1 MNEIAA
7 KLNSLSD
14 EKRKKLL
21 EVLRSSGEEYGVYP
35 LSSEQ
40 KRMWFLYNM
49 DRKNPYYNVTYG
61 MEISGEL
68 DTEAFEK
75 AMKCVVANQK
85 MFRTFVIMLDG
96 EAFQTVD
103 EDHEFTL
110 ETADIADRAGADR
123 YFDEFYNRSFD
134 LENEPPYKTILLRID
149 DTHHIFVISIH
160 HMFCDGWSMGIF
172 KNQLIGYYSAYR
184 NGKEPSSVNTYQYYD
199 YAMASTERN
208 EKDEQFWTDTLE
220 YANFST
226 QLPYSHPRDMSCTNE
241 CSADMIITGNE
252 YSSVKEMC
260 RDQRISAYTFFL
272 GVYGLMLH
280 TYSGERD
287 FVTGTPVLNR
297 NDPRWNDVVGFFS
310 NTIPVAFSYE
320 EGETLSGYLSRLN
333 QLTADHIDHS
343 TVQFDRIV
351 ELAHIRRREN
361 ENPMFQ
367 SMFAYANEFLIGS
380 GENSSELDV
389 KIIRSDTEKRSQ
401 FDLICYVTEKAEGF
415 EVSFSAKGCVFEQS
429 RLEQMC
435 SRYIGIVSRIVNE
448 KPSSVDDFGFIDD
461 TSEPDSICKEII
473 SYVSGKFK
481 ESFGAEKTYC
491 EIHGDYAAILYTG
504 DKTAD
509 PSEVSGAFSDRSY
522 TVIPVHLNKF
532 PSTSEGKTDYEA
544 MHRGILRITGDIG
557 RKYGFFRN
565 NAKVSDAV
573 IEQTVKNMIEYY
585 SFNQVVRAEVP
596 TDKAQESDVHEKKE
610 VSDPSFL
617 FAGDIPEHPY
627 RVIGDFALQM
637 EERLLDNEFI
647 YIDEE
652 GNRYSHTYREM
663 FSNAYS
669 IAAALR
675 DKGIKKGDKVIILI
689 NDIFEFCSIFFASM
703 MSGII
708 AAPLTAPLENEYS
721 PENPIVKRLLTIY
734 DISEQPLII
743 VRENEVEKLRD
754 IKPDIKVIADTE
766 ILSGDGDSFTVP
778 EVDPEDIAIIMFTS
792 GSTGLPKGVQLCH
805 RNLVQRSVSYNDF
818 AQITENDIML
828 NWMPMEHVGGLVMSM
843 LHSMAKGCKQ
853 IEIST
858 QHILR
863 DPVRWMEYLSEY
875 KATLTWA
882 PNFAYGLI
890 TEQAERVS
898 ALPLDL
904 GSVRIILNGGEA
916 INFNACHEF
925 LLLMESKGL
934 KYGSMWPSWGMTET
948 SSGVLVSKRFGEIL
962 YKNSVSVGEIIKGVK
977 LKIVDS
983 DGNCVTVGEEGD
995 LYVYGETINKGYYK
1009 LPEENAKSFTEDNWF
1024 ITGDRAMIVDN
1035 EVIITGRN
1043 KEIMIVN
1050 GVNVSCIEVEKNIE
1064 ELDEIQ
1070 TGTVGCIADKNSST
1084 SQDEVCIFYGEF
1096 DPSQRE
1102 TIRAK
1107 ISKLLNESYGFS
1119 FDYLVPIVP
1128 DDIPRSNIGKID
1140 KKALLKKLKNGE
1152 LKNVMANRTKQIPMW
1167 FSDISFNAAVLENTT
1182 QAELPVISTVSG
1194 ISGAKNCTYEE
1205 AAAYSENCVIITDIT
1220 SDVQEEY
1227 PTVLK
1232 KLQKLTENKAK
1243 VRLIALAKEGSST
1256 VSLAEGYIASLI
1268 AEHTDMKAKIIICD
1282 DIASADTAAEASD
1295 LCTSANTFTVCRY
1308 HGGKRSKAELC
1319 DIRLLEHDVKRKSF
1333 NFGGRYVL
1341 IGGTGGIGREL
1352 SMHLLR
1358 TYKCS
1363 LTLIG
1368 RKQED
1373 EITDTLAALRKYGD
1387 VKYHSTEIN
1396 SADTLCELLEKTEAE
1411 SGLPDGI
1418 FCMIGE
1424 ESEKVHFD
1432 NFDSYLASS
1441 LDEEAIKSIA
1451 SPRMSA
1457 FAGINKYTEDKD
1469 GIDIFMFSSSA
1480 GIMGGQTYSVYS
1492 AVSKYLYDYEGNG
1505 RDPYFCFAWSKWK
1518 GLGMNSGETEDDIII
1533 SENAGYFSV
1542 RTENG
1547 FASMEGMIQRDL
1559 RKGIIGVNL
1568 NNKNVRAFRAV
1579 NITNELDNISF
1590 DIRYTAD
1597 ENITVPFDKDIRAY
1611 RISQQ
1616 AEEEAPHSTDMENKM
1631 IAVWAEVLGNSS
1643 ISPTDD
1649 FFEIGGN
1656 SLKILKLVDSVK
1668 KAFDADISV
1677 SDLFN
1682 NPSVRKLCNFI
1693 GVSAEEEDTVDT
1705 IEI

>member
-21 EVLRSSGEEYGVYP
+21 DVLKSSGEEYGVYP

-61 MEISGEL
+61 MEINGEL
-68 DTEAFEK
+68 DTDAFEK

-103 EDHEFTL
+103 EEHEFRL

-172 KNQLIGYYSAYR
+172 KNQLIEYYSAYR
-184 NGKEPSSVNTYQYYD
+184 SGKEPASINAFQYYD
-199 YAMASTERN
+199 YAMAGTERR
-208 EKDEQFWTDTLE
+208 EKDEQFWTDTLA

-241 CSADMIITGNE
+241 CSTSAVITGDV
-252 YSSVKEMC
+252 YSSVKEIC
-260 RDQRISAYTFFL
+260 REQRISAYTFFL

-310 NTIPVAFSYE
+310 NTIPVAFSYD
-320 EGETLSGYLSRLN
+320 EGETLSGYLGRLN

-380 GENSSELDV
+380 TGDSSGLDV
-389 KIIRSDTEKRSQ
+389 KIIKSDTEKRSQ

-415 EVSFSAKGCVFEQS
+415 EVSLAAKGCVFDQS
-429 RLEQMC
+429 RLEEMC
-435 SRYIGIVSRIVNE
+435 GRYTGIVSRIVSE
-448 KPSSVDDFGFIDD
+448 KPASVDAFEFIDD
-461 TSEPDSICKEII
+461 TSEPDSICKGII
-473 SYVSGKFK
+473 SDVSGKFR
-481 ESFGAEKTYC
+481 ESFGAEQTYC
-491 EIHGDYAAILYTG
+491 EIHGDYAVILYTG
-504 DKTAD
+504 DRTAE
-509 PSEVSGAFSDRSY
+509 PTEVNSAFSGKNY
-522 TVIPVHLNKF
+522 IVIPVHLNKF
-532 PSTSEGKTDYEA
+532 PSTAEGKTDYEA
-544 MHRGILRITGDIG
+544 MHSGILRITGEIG
-557 RKYGFFRN
+557 RKYGFYRN

-573 IEQTVKNMIEYY
+573 IEQTVKNMIGYY

-596 TDKAQESDVHEKKE
+596 AEKAQETDAPGKKE

-627 RVIGDFALQM
+627 RVIGDFAVKM

-663 FSNAYS
+663 FRNAYS

-721 PENPIVKRLLTIY
+721 PDNPIVKRLLTIY

-743 VRENEVEKLRD
+743 VRENEVQKLRE

-766 ILSGDGDSFTVP
+766 ILSGDADSFVIP

-858 QHILR
+858 QYILR
-863 DPVRWMEYLSEY
+863 DPVRWMELLSEY

-934 KYGSMWPSWGMTET
+934 RYGSMWPSWGMTET

-983 DGNCVTVGEEGD
+983 DGNCVPLGEEGD

-1119 FDYLVPIVP
+1119 FDYLVPIAP

-1140 KKALLKKLKNGE
+1140 KKVLLKRLKNGE

-1167 FSDISFNAAVLENTT
+1167 FSDIVFNAAVLENT
-1182 QAELPVISTVSG
+1182 AKPELPVISTVPG
-1194 ISGAKNCTYEE
+1194 ISGAESRTYEE
-1205 AAAYSENCVIITDIT
+1205 AAASSENCVIITALA
-1220 SDVQEEY
+1220 QEEY
-1227 PTVLK
+1227 PSALK
-1232 KLQKLTENKAK
+1232 KLCKLTENKEK
-1243 VRLIALAKEGSST
+1243 VRLIVLAQEGSRT
-1256 VSLAEGYIASLI
+1256 ASLAEGYLASLI
-1268 AEHTDMKAKIIICD
+1268 AEHTDMKAKVIICD
-1282 DIASADTAAEASD
+1282 DTASVDAQAEAAD
-1295 LCTSANTFTVCRY
+1295 LCTGTNAFTVCRY
-1308 HGGKRSKAELC
+1308 SGGKRSKAELC

-1333 NFGGRYVL
+1333 TFGGRYVL

-1363 LTLIG
+1363 LTLTG
-1368 RKQED
+1368 RKPES
-1373 EITDTLAALRKYGD
+1373 EISDILAPLRKYGE
-1387 VKYHSTEIN
+1387 VKYNSIESD
-1396 SADTLCELLEKTEAE
+1396 SADTICELLKNIEAE

-1432 NFDSYLASS
+1432 NFDRYLASS
-1441 LDEEAIKSIA
+1441 LSEEDIKSIS
-1451 SPRMSA
+1451 SPRMNA
-1457 FAGINKYTEDKD
+1457 FAGINKYTADKE

-1492 AVSKYLYDYEGNG
+1492 AVSKYLYDYEGSG
-1505 RDPYFCFAWSKWK
+1505 RNSYFCFAWSKWK

-1568 NNKNVRAFRAV
+1568 NNRNVRAFRAV

-1590 DIRYTAD
+1590 DIRYSADDDITA
-1597 ENITVPFDKDIRAY
+1597 PFSRDIRAY

-1616 AEEEAPHSTDMENKM
+1616 AEEEAVQSPDMEKKM
-1631 IAVWAEVLGNSS
+1631 IGVWAEVLGNRN

-1656 SLKILKLVDSVK
+1656 SLKILKLVDGVK

-1677 SDLFN
+1677 SDLFS